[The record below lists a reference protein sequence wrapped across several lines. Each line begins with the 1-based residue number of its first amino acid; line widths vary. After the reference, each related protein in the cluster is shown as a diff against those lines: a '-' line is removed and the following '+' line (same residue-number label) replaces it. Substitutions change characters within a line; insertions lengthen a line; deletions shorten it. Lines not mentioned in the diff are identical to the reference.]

1 MSMLRRESTY
11 LARYA
16 GSGALNTAAGFSVI
30 FLLTALGASPFTA
43 NAAGYLVGL
52 VLGFVVTRKFVFVS
66 QGHVTSEAVR
76 YLTAFLF
83 CFVLNLL
90 TLGLALKSLQW
101 PAIPAQLLA
110 AAVYT
115 ASMYL
120 LSRYLV
126 FTPGSRR

>member
-1 MSMLRRESTY
+1 MSTLRRESAY

-30 FLLTALGASPFTA
+30 FLLTGLGASPFIA
-43 NAAGYLVGL
+43 NVAGYMVGL
-52 VLGFVVTRKFVFVS
+52 VLGFTITRKFVFVS
-66 QGHVTSEAVR
+66 QGHVTTEALR
-76 YLTAFLF
+76 YLAAFLF
-83 CFVLNLL
+83 CFMLNLL

-110 AAVYT
+110 ATVYT

-126 FTPGSRR
+126 FTPGSGR

>member
-1 MSMLRRESTY
+1 MSGLHRESAY

-30 FLLTALGASPFTA
+30 FLLTALGSSPFIA

-52 VLGFVVTRKFVFVS
+52 VLGFTVSRKFVFVS
-66 QGHVTSEAVR
+66 QGHVTSEALR
-76 YLTAFLF
+76 YLAAFLF
-83 CFVLNLL
+83 CFLLNLL
-90 TLGLALKSLQW
+90 TLGLALQSLQW
-101 PAIPAQLLA
+101 PPIPAQLLA

-115 ASMYL
+115 SSMYL

-126 FTPGSRR
+126 FTPGNSR